1 MTFTAADHAFMAR
14 ALELAARGL
23 YSTDPNPRVGCVL
36 VRRGEVVGES
46 WHERAGEPHAE
57 ARALKLAGERAR
69 GATAYVTLEP
79 CAHQGRTPPCATALI
94 EAGVARIV
102 YGAPDPDPRV
112 NGAGAALLRAAG
124 IEVADGCLRAACE
137 ALNPGFHTRLTRGW
151 PFVRLKLA
159 ASLDGRTALHNGESR
174 WITSEAA
181 RGDVQRLR
189 ARSSAILTG
198 GGTVRTDDPRLTVR
212 DSGLSLGGRTP
223 LRVVVCGTQPL
234 RADARVFREA
244 GEAIVYTTDPT
255 QNWLEPIRRIGVAVV
270 AVGTEAHSER
280 PSLDEVLKD
289 LAARG
294 VNELLVE
301 CGPELAGAFL
311 AGDYV
316 DELVLYQALTLLGPQ
331 AAPLAALPR
340 LESLD
345 RRLSFRLVDTRQVG
359 ADIRLTLAPR
369 RAQGD

>member
-1 MTFTAADHAFMAR
+1 MAR

-36 VRRGEVVGES
+36 VRRGEVVGEG

-57 ARALKLAGERAR
+57 VRALRAAGERAR

-79 CAHQGRTPPCATALI
+79 CAHHGRTPPCADALVA
-94 EAGVARIV
+94 AGVSRVHYAS
-102 YGAPDPDPRV
+102 GDPDPRV
-112 NGAGAALLRAAG
+112 NGAGAAALAAAG
-124 IEVADGCLRAACE
+124 IEVVEGCLRAACE
-137 ALNPGFHTRLTRGW
+137 ALNPGFYRRLRQGR

-159 ASLDGRTALHNGESR
+159 ASLDGRIALHNGDSR

-212 DSGLSLGGRTP
+212 DSGLQLGGRTP
-223 LRVVVCGTQPL
+223 LRVVLGGTQPL
-234 RADARVFREA
+234 RADARVFRDA
-244 GEAIVYTTDPT
+244 ASALVITTDPALP
-255 QNWLEPIRRIGVAVV
+255 WLEPLRQTGVGVATV
-270 AVGTEAHSER
+270 ACAERSHR
-280 PSLDEVLKD
+280 PSLPGALTE

-294 VNELLVE
+294 VNEVLVE
-301 CGPELAGAFL
+301 CGPQLAGAFL
-311 AGDYV
+311 AAALV

-331 AAPLAALPR
+331 AMPLASLPR

-345 RRLSFRLVDTRQVG
+345 RRLDLRLQDLRQIG
-359 ADIRLTLAPR
+359 GDLRLTLVPR
-369 RAQGD
+369 RIHGD